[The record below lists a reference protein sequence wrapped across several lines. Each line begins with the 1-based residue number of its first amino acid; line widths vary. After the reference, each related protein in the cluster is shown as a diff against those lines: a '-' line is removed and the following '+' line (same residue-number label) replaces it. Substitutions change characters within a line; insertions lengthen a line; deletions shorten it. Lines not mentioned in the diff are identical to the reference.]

1 MEAKLKVEI
10 MSDDIELLTIQET
23 ASKLRISKPYLYKLM
38 KKKEIESIK
47 IGKRTFFTKEAIRA
61 FLDKNKI

>member
-1 MEAKLKVEI
+1 MEAKLKVLS

-23 ASKLRISKPYLYKLM
+23 ALKLRISEPYLYKLM

-47 IGKRTFFTKEAIRA
+47 IGKRTFFTMEAIKT
-61 FLDKNKI
+61 FLKNKS